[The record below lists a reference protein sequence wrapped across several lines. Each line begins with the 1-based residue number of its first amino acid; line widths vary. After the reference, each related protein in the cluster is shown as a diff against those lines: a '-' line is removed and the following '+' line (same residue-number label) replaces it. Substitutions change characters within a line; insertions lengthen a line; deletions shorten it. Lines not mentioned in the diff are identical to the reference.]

1 VLARAELARH
11 DAAAAEGILDNVR
24 RRVDVERDPF
34 AAMET
39 ELLSARAKWLRAQ
52 SASGGA
58 RDRLWKSALSR
69 ARAAVEL
76 GERRGFLSGQVLGN
90 ALLGDLLLAGGDVA
104 AALPHAQRAA
114 ELLDDRTATGL
125 AVEDALLPYMKT
137 LRAMGDEEEA
147 RSVGA
152 RATALLEERAAR
164 LPGVVRELFWA
175 LPGRQALRPDDGAT
189 DRGVVS
195 GP

>member
-1 VLARAELARH
+1 
-11 DAAAAEGILDNVR
+11 
-24 RRVDVERDPF
+24 
-34 AAMET
+34 
-39 ELLSARAKWLRAQ
+39 
-52 SASGGA
+52 
-58 RDRLWKSALSR
+58 
-69 ARAAVEL
+69 
-76 GERRGFLSGQVLGN
+76 
-90 ALLGDLLLAGGDVA
+90 
-104 AALPHAQRAA
+104 
-114 ELLDDRTATGL
+114 
-125 AVEDALLPYMKT
+125 MKT

>member
-1 VLARAELARH
+1 
-11 DAAAAEGILDNVR
+11 
-24 RRVDVERDPF
+24 
-34 AAMET
+34 
-39 ELLSARAKWLRAQ
+39 
-52 SASGGA
+52 
-58 RDRLWKSALSR
+58 
-69 ARAAVEL
+69 
-76 GERRGFLSGQVLGN
+76 
-90 ALLGDLLLAGGDVA
+90 
-104 AALPHAQRAA
+104 
-114 ELLDDRTATGL
+114 
-125 AVEDALLPYMKT
+125 
-137 LRAMGDEEEA
+137 MGDEEEA